1 MMRERRN
8 SWLSYAL
15 HCSGLLKRKIPE
27 RVFSQFLEIYSYECK
42 GKYQITDTLVYYY
55 LRLCC
60 IKRYCWI
67 FFFFFFQHYPSS
79 VSFHWSS
86 WLEFS
91 GKFASC
97 NAVRNTCSCASKFSH
112 LCKSLFTSNSEL
124 CSLVFSSFVCVS
136 NASHLMEY
144 SLFFCSTRSCCILT
158 SSSSVSSSETVL
170 SSEEIKNK

>member
-1 MMRERRN
+1 MQRKVSNNR
-8 SWLSYAL
+8 
-15 HCSGLLKRKIPE
+15 HTCVLLP
-27 RVFSQFLEIYSYECK
+27 
-42 GKYQITDTLVYYY
+42 TLVLYKAI
-55 LRLCC
+55 LLDF
-60 IKRYCWI
+60 